1 MFIRLKQQAKLVVNA
16 VCAGIPR
23 LFCCAVKSGHPGD
36 IRRYGYAG
44 LQVYQQHVALLL
56 EGWGMGCAR
65 GRQAQQGL

>member
-16 VCAGIPR
+16 VCAGMPPAF
-23 LFCCAVKSGHPGD
+23 LLCCEVGASRG

-65 GRQAQQGL
+65 DRQAQQGL